1 MKERLKEILSTM
13 DIPESRRDINSAPNL
28 RWLSRN
34 LAINNGAHPD
44 AGEALL
50 LIRDLIRLLSP

>member
-13 DIPESRRDINSAPNL
+13 DIPESRQDINSATNL
-28 RWLSRN
+28 RWLGRN

-50 LIRDLIRLLSP
+50 LIRDLTRLLSP